1 MRFGSN
7 TFNVDN
13 VWGALDPRYVGNC
26 CHYEDDY
33 FSGNLKNGWKD
44 YYEDRNIPPDSPIAL
59 AMSYV
64 LTL

>member
-1 MRFGSN
+1 MRFGSKFN

-33 FSGNLKNGWKD
+33 YFSGNF
-44 YYEDRNIPPDSPIAL
+44 YY
-59 AMSYV
+59 
-64 LTL
+64 